1 MKKMQLKNKLKKF
14 IFVLPIFLVV
24 FSFLC
29 IPISAIST
37 SETTTLSGVT
47 VQGASFYRLFGSWT
61 SSGDGISVSNNGVSL
76 QVTTNDPSGWGANAG
91 AYFKFEYVLYFENL
105 SPSDTSN
112 ISFDVVLYSINGD
125 NTVNS
130 VTTQHSYISNLSDSV
145 RGGVSKVSDS
155 QLFYAINS
163 FTGNTLKVA
172 TCFNQSAGTA
182 VIYRIEIQNVNID
195 TLGTQDIIANQ
206 DKNASEIMQNQNE
219 NTDEILNG
227 WDTDAS
233 PDENTTDDYSDIE
246 QSLIDDTQDNADNAN
261 VEVTD
266 NFVGSLQ
273 RYVSGFGAVS
283 QMFSDLLLVQVPDV
297 NGIVWF
303 SLAMGV
309 VPLIVGSAVIG
320 LRSRDRAAARDR
332 SNSVGGRRRK
342 Y

>member
-14 IFVLPIFLVV
+14 IFVLPIFIFV
-24 FSFLC
+24 FSLACLPVSAIISGDSELTILDSSTAYIPGNSSTEVFANTLNSDSYSSASFQMQSQGMYEINLKFNFSSSHTYGTIRLLITSNNSEATSNLVSNPTYQGVFVNGSKKTEADGWHYGHVNAYTVEIIYKGYMPSNFNVVSYYNC
-29 IPISAIST
+29 PNPISAYLVST
-37 SETTTLSGVT
+37 
-47 VQGASFYRLFGSWT
+47 
-61 SSGDGISVSNNGVSL
+61 
-76 QVTTNDPSGWGANAG
+76 
-91 AYFKFEYVLYFENL
+91 YV
-105 SPSDTSN
+105 
-112 ISFDVVLYSINGD
+112 
-125 NTVNS
+125 
-130 VTTQHSYISNLSDSV
+130 
-145 RGGVSKVSDS
+145 
-155 QLFYAINS
+155 
-163 FTGNTLKVA
+163 FTP
-172 TCFNQSAGTA
+172 
-182 VIYRIEIQNVNID
+182 ID
-195 TLGTQDIIANQ
+195 KATQDIIDNQ
-206 DKNASEIMQNQNE
+206 DNNASEIMQNQNE

-309 VPLIVGSAVIG
+309 VPLIVGSTFMG
-320 LRSRDRAAARDR
+320 LRSRDRASARVR
-332 SNSVGGRRRK
+332 SQNDYKRGYNAGYTKGKGG
-342 Y
+342 